1 MRQRKTASSDSGRAV
16 SRRKFLGVT
25 AGATAALSF
34 GTFIRSGQGAA
45 SLRILTW
52 SNTLNAMDDTLREQA
67 KQYTKEKG
75 VEVAFEFINQTDLPT
90 KTAAAVESGA
100 GPDII
105 TTWSDG
111 AHLHD
116 KALIDVSDIAE
127 SLGSQLKGWTNIGR
141 DIAFV
146 GKTWKA
152 VPWGI
157 IPIAIVYRT
166 DWCKEVGYDKFPD
179 TYDEMLVLSKKL
191 KDKGHPVGF
200 ALGRAIG
207 DGNQSHYP
215 MFWAF
220 GGMEAKKDGKTV
232 AINSPETAKAVDWR
246 RRLFK
251 EAETEDVLSWDDSSN
266 NRAFLAEAVS
276 VTGNAAS
283 IYWAEQ
289 KNAPQLARRDE
300 PRAVAAGVGGP
311 VRVFHC
317 HGPRDLPV
325 LQVPE
330 RGQGVHHLADAA
342 QAVFSLDRRGRGA
355 DRRIGEL
362 LRGRPGVEEGSEAG
376 GHPADPE
383 VRPDARLPGS
393 AVPPRGRGDG
403 QVRDRQYVRPR
414 VQGHV
419 HGRDDQD
426 RRKRAEGDLRQGVT
440 LRQGGGG
447 IHGLHRAR

>member
-1 MRQRKTASSDSGRAV
+1 MRKMQSLTRSRGGRAI

-34 GTFIRSGQGAA
+34 GTFIRSGLGAA
-45 SLRILTW
+45 KLNILTW

-116 KALIDVSDIAE
+116 KALIDVGDIAE
-127 SLGSQLKGWTNIGR
+127 PLGKQLKGWTNIAK
-141 DIAFV
+141 DIAIV

-157 IPIAIVYRT
+157 IPIAIVYRS

-179 TYDEMLVLSKKL
+179 TYDEMLVLCKKL
-191 KDKGHPVGF
+191 KDKGHASGF

-215 MFWAF
+215 MLWAH
-220 GGMEAKKDGKTV
+220 GGAECTKDGKTV
-232 AINSPETAKAVDWR
+232 AINSPGTAKAVDYVR
-246 RRLFK
+246 NLYK
-251 EAETEDVLSWDDSSN
+251 DGQTEDVLSWDDSSN
-266 NRAFLAEAVS
+266 NRAFLAEQVA

-283 IYWAEQ
+283 IYWAET
-289 KNAPQLARRDE
+289 KNAPQL
-300 PRAVAAGVGGP
+300 RAVTNHALWPTGPAGRFGYSTAMGLGIFKFSKFQKEAKTFITWLMQPKQYSAWIGVGEGQIAGLLNFYEDDP
-311 VRVFHC
+311 VWKK
-317 HGPRDLPV
+317 
-325 LQVPE
+325 
-330 RGQGVHHLADAA
+330 
-342 QAVFSLDRRGRGA
+342 
-355 DRRIGEL
+355 
-362 LRGRPGVEEGSEAG
+362 
-376 GHPADPE
+376 DPKLE
-383 VRPDARLPGS
+383 VIREIPK
-393 AVPPRGRGDG
+393 
-403 QVRDRQYVRPR
+403 YVRMPGYPGPPTR
-414 VQGHV
+414 HAAESMVKYV
-419 HGRDDQD
+419 VVNMFA
-426 RRKRAEGDLRQGVT
+426 RAAKGMSTPETVKQAESELKE
-440 LRQGGGG
+440 
-447 IHGLHRAR
+447 IYSKA

>member
-1 MRQRKTASSDSGRAV
+1 MGQRKTGLQGTGGAL

-67 KQYTKEKG
+67 KQYSKEKG

-127 SLGSQLKGWTNIGR
+127 SLGKQLKGWTNIGH
-141 DIAFV
+141 DIGFV
-146 GKTWKA
+146 GKVWKS

-157 IPIAIVYRT
+157 IPICVTYRS
-166 DWCKEVGYDKFPD
+166 DWCKEVGYEKFPD
-179 TYDEMLVLSKKL
+179 TYDDLLVMSKKL

-220 GGMEAKKDGKTV
+220 GAMEAKKDGKTV
-232 AINSPETAKAVDWR
+232 AINSPETAKVVDWR

-283 IYWAEQ
+283 IYWAEK
-289 KNAPQLARRDE
+289 KNAPQLREVTNHALW
-300 PRAVAAGVGGP
+300 PQGPAGRFGYSTAISLGIF
-311 VRVFHC
+311 RFSKSQKEAKEFI
-317 HGPRDLPV
+317 GWL
-325 LQVPE
+325 
-330 RGQGVHHLADAA
+330 LAPKQYSAWM
-342 QAVFSLDRRGRGA
+342 G
-355 DRRIGEL
+355 IGEGMTAGL
-362 LRGRPGVEEGSEAG
+362 LNYYED
-376 GHPADPE
+376 DPVWKKDPKLE
-383 VRPDARLPGS
+383 V
-393 AVPPRGRGDG
+393 
-403 QVRDRQYVRPR
+403 VRQIPKYVRMPGYPGPPTR
-414 VQGHV
+414 YAAESMVKYV
-419 HGRDDQD
+419 IVNMFA
-426 RRKRAEGDLRQGVT
+426 RASKGMATPETIRIAEQELKE
-440 LRQGGGG
+440 
-447 IHGLHRAR
+447 IYSKA